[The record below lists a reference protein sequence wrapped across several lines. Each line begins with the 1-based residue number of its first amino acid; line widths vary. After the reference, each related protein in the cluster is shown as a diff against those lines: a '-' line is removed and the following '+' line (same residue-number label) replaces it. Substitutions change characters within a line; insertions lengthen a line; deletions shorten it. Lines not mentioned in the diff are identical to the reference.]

1 MKQNANRKRTKPKY
15 KIENQ
20 VFIYLNQQFITRH
33 MKTDHSSYFIVTY
46 KRNRLTRGL
55 KLKGKEEKKEK

>member
-1 MKQNANRKRTKPKY
+1 MKQNTNRKRTKPKY

-33 MKTDHSSYFIVTY
+33 MKADHSSYFVVTY
-46 KRNRLTRGL
+46 KRNRLIRGL
-55 KLKGKEEKKEK
+55 KLKGKEEEKEK